1 MRRILTLLLVVV
13 FGAAFVAPSCHAAYV
28 EPENSFCIYGVAN
41 MRIEIH
47 FGGQMVESREYIFPN
62 NASHYDNPYVIDR
75 NTISEWYNN
84 GYTML
89 RIVAYGASGITLSSP
104 NSIISSTTSTTTNAG
119 TRTLIVIGSDDGT
132 PLSFITKLLSIKR
145 MYIFPIG
152 TAPDVSGVTPTPFV
166 NDGSDIVVDDQE
178 LKNTIGS
185 VSEFQPFMQ
194 FIFKSVIPW
203 AGFAAVIILVFATI
217 KFMLKG

>member
-1 MRRILTLLLVVV
+1 MRRIVTIIISFIMV
-13 FGAAFVAPSCHAAYV
+13 GAIVAPSCHAEFV
-28 EPENSFCIYGVAN
+28 EPENSFCIYGVSN

-47 FGGQMVESREYIFPN
+47 FGAEMIESREYIFPN
-62 NASHYDNPYVIDR
+62 NASHYDNPYVIDG
-75 NTISEWYNN
+75 NTISEWYNK

-89 RIVAYGASGITLSSP
+89 RIVSYGASAITLSSP
-104 NSIISSTTSTTTNAG
+104 NSIISSITSTTTSG
-119 TRTLIVIGSDDGT
+119 TRTQVVIASDDGT

-145 MYIFPIG
+145 MYVFPTG
-152 TAPDVSGVTPTPFV
+152 TMPDTAGVTPTPFV

-185 VSEFQPFMQ
+185 VSEFKPFMQ
-194 FIFKSVIPW
+194 FIFVSVIPW